1 MLLHQPYDSEASK
14 DPQDVRQQ
22 AWPAG
27 DRIAVIA
34 GATSAFFGALMFL
47 HAGRTSIAFLSALRQ
62 TGQQSGNRLFESS
75 GGSLRPFAAA
85 RLPRMGLEVTLSGAG
100 SPS

>member
-1 MLLHQPYDSEASK
+1 MRKCAVLKPEPARGGSCPKSAKFRLRMLLHQPYDSEASK

-47 HAGRTSIAFLSALRQ
+47 IPFVSTAGTGRPSA
-62 TGQQSGNRLFESS
+62 GWE
-75 GGSLRPFAAA
+75 P
-85 RLPRMGLEVTLSGAG
+85 
-100 SPS
+100 

>member
-47 HAGRTSIAFLSALRQ
+47 IPFVSTAGTGRPSA
-62 TGQQSGNRLFESS
+62 GWE
-75 GGSLRPFAAA
+75 P
-85 RLPRMGLEVTLSGAG
+85 
-100 SPS
+100 

>member
-47 HAGRTSIAFLSALRQ
+47 RTHECIL
-62 TGQQSGNRLFESS
+62 NNHIIK
-75 GGSLRPFAAA
+75 
-85 RLPRMGLEVTLSGAG
+85 
-100 SPS
+100 

>member
-34 GATSAFFGALMFL
+34 GATSAFFGAL
-47 HAGRTSIAFLSALRQ
+47 
-62 TGQQSGNRLFESS
+62 
-75 GGSLRPFAAA
+75 
-85 RLPRMGLEVTLSGAG
+85 
-100 SPS
+100 

>member
-34 GATSAFFGALMFL
+34 GATSAFFGALNDFNSIRL
-47 HAGRTSIAFLSALRQ
+47 DSRHRTALRWV
-62 TGQQSGNRLFESS
+62 GALRGLDASS
-75 GGSLRPFAAA
+75 TSRVARVGGCKVVYRPSKAQPT
-85 RLPRMGLEVTLSGAG
+85 RG
-100 SPS
+100 